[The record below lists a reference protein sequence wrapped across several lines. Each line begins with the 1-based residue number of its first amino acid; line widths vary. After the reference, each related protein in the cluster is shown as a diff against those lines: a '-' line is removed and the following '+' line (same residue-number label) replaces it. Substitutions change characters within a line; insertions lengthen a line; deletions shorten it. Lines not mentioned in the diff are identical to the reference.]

1 MLNVLSTWQISFVQN
16 DSNHETDV
24 PALLKTLLFST
35 LFPSSVRPGHGIF
48 VETRLRE
55 LLKTGAIECKVIAPV
70 PWFPI
75 AGNRFGLYG
84 KFAATPKFEHRNGCD
99 VFHPSYFLPPRIG
112 MNVAPHTLA
121 MGALPAIRRLIK
133 EGFDFD
139 LIDAHYYY
147 PDGVTAGIIAKKLG
161 KPFVVTARGSDINL
175 IAEFAYPKKLILE
188 TAAQAAASIGV
199 SGALVEKLADLG
211 VSRDKLKIF
220 RNGVD
225 LERFQPENKSEA
237 RNKIGLPAAG
247 KILLSV
253 GNLIE
258 LKGHHIAIDALAKLP
273 ADTYLVIAGTG
284 PERENLENQ
293 AKQVGLSNRVLFAGH
308 VDNQD
313 LKWWYSAADILVLC
327 SSREGWPNVL
337 LEAMACGTPV
347 IATSVGGIPEI
358 VVGMTAGRMMNSRT
372 VESLIAAYWEIV
384 AAYPQRSNVRT
395 YAENFSWTTTN
406 DAQLALFQ
414 QISLDRLKAKHA

>member
-1 MLNVLSTWQISFVQN
+1 MADRLR
-16 DSNHETDV
+16 
-24 PALLKTLLFST
+24 TLLFST
-35 LFPSSVRPGHGIF
+35 LYPSSARPVHGVF
-48 VETRLRE
+48 VETRLRA
-55 LLKTGAIECKVIAPV
+55 LLGTEKVETKVVAPV
-70 PWFPI
+70 PWFPLSGDRY
-75 AGNRFGLYG
+75 GNYG
-84 KFAATPKFEHRNGCD
+84 KFSATPRYELWNGIE
-99 VFHPSYFLPPRIG
+99 VFHPRYFLPPKIG
-112 MNVAPHTLA
+112 MNIAPHTLA
-121 MGALPAIRRLIK
+121 IGALPVIKQLIA

-147 PDGVTAGIIAKKLG
+147 PDGVAAGIIAKKLG

-188 TAAQAAASIGV
+188 TADQAAASIGV
-199 SGALVEKLADLG
+199 SGALVEKLAELG
-211 VSRDKLKIF
+211 VSRNKLKIF

-225 LERFQPENKSEA
+225 LERFQPENKAEA
-237 RNKIGLPAAG
+237 RNEIGLPAAG

-284 PERENLENQ
+284 PERENLEHQ
-293 AKQVGLSNRVLFAGH
+293 AQQLGLSDRVRFAGQVG
-308 VDNQD
+308 NQD

-358 VVGMTAGRMMNSRT
+358 VVGMAAGRLMNSRT
-372 VESLIAAYWEIV
+372 AESLIAAYLGIV
-384 AAYPQRSNVRT
+384 AAYPQRSNVRA
-395 YAENFSWTTTN
+395 YAENFSWTPTN
-406 DAQLALFQ
+406 EAQLTLFQ
-414 QISLDRLKAKHA
+414 QISRNHSKAKNA